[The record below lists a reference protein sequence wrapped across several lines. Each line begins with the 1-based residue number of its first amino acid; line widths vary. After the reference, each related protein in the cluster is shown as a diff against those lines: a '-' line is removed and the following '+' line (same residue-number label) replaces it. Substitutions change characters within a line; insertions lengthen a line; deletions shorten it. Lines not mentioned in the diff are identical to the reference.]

1 MTKKKWE
8 VNAFQVPNVVVDE
21 YASQLSGNAFKLLV
35 LIIRQTKGWGKEWDG
50 ISASRMANIL
60 NMKLTKNVYPYI
72 KELEGFKLIK
82 VAKKLGRISQYSL
95 NEPVPNKGST
105 LKSTSTSKSTSPVP
119 QKVSSTS
126 TSKGTLQKK
135 VNKETI
141 KKEKSI
147 GKSQAEIIES
157 FFPNEASE
165 KAILK
170 KYPTVNIN
178 TEVLE
183 DLTDTFKDSMRNRK
197 APWKDI
203 QATFRTYIKGG
214 FIELTQP
221 TVIVDDRPKV
231 SYNDRLREME
241 KQASMQIIEGELI

>member
-1 MTKKKWE
+1 MTITIHKLKKHQNEIPYVMISRDVVQSIDNPLALAIWVYLQSKSDDWKVVESDIMIQFKVGKSAYLKAMRCLRKAHLYSVERIKNDNNQFIGSVFHVYEKPTSMEIHTYGNPQLWNSTTMENHIYIKEEEITKEKEIITKKK
-8 VNAFQVPNVVVDE
+8 
-21 YASQLSGNAFKLLV
+21 
-35 LIIRQTKGWGKEWDG
+35 
-50 ISASRMANIL
+50 
-60 NMKLTKNVYPYI
+60 
-72 KELEGFKLIK
+72 
-82 VAKKLGRISQYSL
+82 
-95 NEPVPNKGST
+95 
-105 LKSTSTSKSTSPVP
+105 KSC
-119 QKVSSTS
+119 
-126 TSKGTLQKK
+126 
-135 VNKETI
+135 
-141 KKEKSI
+141 
-147 GKSQAEIIES
+147 KSQAEIIES
-157 FFPNEASE
+157 FIPNKASE
-165 KAILK
+165 KTIRK